1 MKPTPGTEEA
11 TYRVFVEKLGG
22 SPISEFVGEFGLIGF
37 ILIFFSIMIFFM
49 NKNSYT
55 FINMIIMSYTLIIL
69 FFDFSM
75 HIPII
80 QIMLIIFLTLN
91 KKK

>member
-1 MKPTPGTEEA
+1 
-11 TYRVFVEKLGG
+11 
-22 SPISEFVGEFGLIGF
+22 
-37 ILIFFSIMIFFM
+37 M

-55 FINMIIMSYTLIIL
+55 FINIIIMSYAVIIL

-91 KKK
+91 KKKLS